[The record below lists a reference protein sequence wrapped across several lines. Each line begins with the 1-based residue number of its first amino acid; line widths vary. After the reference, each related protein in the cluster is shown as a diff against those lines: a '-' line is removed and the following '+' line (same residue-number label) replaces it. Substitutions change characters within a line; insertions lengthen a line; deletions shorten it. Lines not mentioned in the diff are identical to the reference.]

1 MVILGGW
8 VFLMSEVPLHCMQ
21 QQNVLRVR
29 RLGAQGYASRSSR
42 PGERAGQGE
51 ATGVPRS

>member
-29 RLGAQGYASRSSR
+29 RLGAQGYASRSSL